1 MQNQKRLIKGFVF
14 TFESILALML
24 FALMLFSI
32 PQENNPTLKELII
45 LQQSSDLLRVWSQ
58 IYPTEE
64 EMIKDAKTI
73 FSNNVSLK
81 INGSEVLT
89 CEGKNKLSQ
98 EGVLIDKMLNENKI
112 IIIICY

>member
-1 MQNQKRLIKGFVF
+1 MQDQKRLTKGFVF
-14 TFESILALML
+14 TFESIIALIL

-32 PQENNPTLKELII
+32 HQENNPTLKELII
-45 LQQSSDLLRVWSQ
+45 LQQSSDIIRVWSQ

-64 EMIKDAKTI
+64 EMIKDSKTI

-81 INGSEVLT
+81 INGKEVLT

-98 EGVLIDKMLNENKI
+98 EGILLDKMLNENKI
-112 IIIICY
+112 IVTICY